1 MLRSMRSL
9 TIAFALVATATAARP
24 PVPNRPP
31 LQPKA
36 FDLLPLTSIKPTGWL
51 VRQLRIQADGLSGR
65 LDEFWPSL
73 GPDSGWLGG
82 KGESWERGPYFMDG
96 LVPMA
101 YLLEDPKLIAKAK
114 RWVEWTLENQRPDGG
129 IGPAGNTD
137 WWPKMVMLK
146 ALTQYAEATGDR
158 RVVPLLERYFL
169 YQKAR
174 LKALPL
180 KEWAIYRWGD
190 EVLSIVWLY
199 NRTGNPALLE
209 LARMLQAQG
218 YDWKKHFAGF
228 RFREKVPKAQA
239 NLSTHG
245 VNNAMALKTPGV
257 FAQISGERPDRDAFR
272 QMLGELDRYHLLPN
286 GAHSADEH
294 YAGSDPSQGVELCAI
309 VEAMFSFEQLIA
321 ITGDAALGDR
331 LEKLAYNALPG
342 TFTADMWAHQYDQQ
356 PNQVLCSRYQ
366 RQFETNGPDSNL
378 FGLEPNF
385 GCCTANF
392 HQGWPKLVAS
402 LWMATPDG
410 GLAAAAYAPSEV
422 NATAGGV
429 AVRIRE
435 ETEYPF
441 RGTVKLLVEP
451 ERAAAFPL
459 LLRVPGWAQG
469 AGVKVNGGAASAAR
483 AGTFHRIERR
493 WAKGDRVELVFPMA
507 VRRSRWYHNSVAL
520 ERGPLVFSLRMGED
534 WRKLRDIG
542 PAADWEVHPTTVWN
556 YGLSLGE
563 AQVKEAPVGDFPFSP
578 QGAPVELQV
587 KGRRI
592 PGWTLVGG
600 SAGPLPQSPVATS
613 EPLETLTLIPYGS
626 AKLRITAFPAL
637 AK

>member
-1 MLRSMRSL
+1 MRSL
-9 TIAFALVATATAARP
+9 LTVFALAAVATVTPAAA
-24 PVPNRPP
+24 PNRPP

-36 FDLLPLTSIKPTGWL
+36 FNLLPLASVKPTGWL
-51 VRQLRIQADGLSGR
+51 ARQLRIQADGLSGH

-101 YLLEDPKLIAKAK
+101 YLLDDPKLIAKAK
-114 RWVEWTLENQRPDGG
+114 RWVEWTLENRRPDGA
-129 IGPAGNTD
+129 IGPARDTD
-137 WWPKMVMLK
+137 WWPKMVLLK
-146 ALTQYAEATGDR
+146 ALAQYAEASGDK
-158 RVVPLLERYFL
+158 RVVPLMERYFL
-169 YQKAR
+169 YQRAR
-174 LKALPL
+174 LKDLPL

-190 EVLSIVWLY
+190 EVLSIIWLY
-199 NRTGNPALLE
+199 DRTGNPELLD

-218 YDWKKHFAGF
+218 YDWRKHFAGF
-228 RFREKVPKAQA
+228 RFHEKVPKERT

-257 FAQISGERPDRDAFR
+257 WWQISGEPADRDAIR

-294 YAGSDPSQGVELCAI
+294 YAGPDPSQGVELCAI
-309 VEAMFSFEQLIA
+309 VEAMFSLEQLIA
-321 ITGDAALGDR
+321 ITGDAELGDR

-356 PNQVLCSRYQ
+356 PNQVLCSRRQ
-366 RQFETNGPDSNL
+366 RQFETNGPDANL
-378 FGLEPNF
+378 FGLEPNY

-410 GLAAAAYAPSEV
+410 GLAAAAYGPNEV
-422 NATAGGV
+422 SATAGGV
-429 AVRIRE
+429 GVRIRE

-441 RGTVKLLVEP
+441 RGTVTLIVQP
-451 ERAAAFPL
+451 DRPAAFPL
-459 LLRVPGWAQG
+459 LLRVPAWAEG
-469 AGVKVNGGAASAAR
+469 AAVKVNGGAAIVVK
-483 AGTFHRIERR
+483 AGTFHRVERR
-493 WAKGDRVELVFPMA
+493 WAGGDRVEIEFPMA
-507 VRRSRWYHNSVAL
+507 VRRSRWYQNSVAL

-542 PAADWEVHPTTVWN
+542 PAADWAVHPTTTWN
-556 YGLSLGE
+556 YGLSLG
-563 AQVKEAPVGDFPFSP
+563 AAAVKELPVGEFPFSP
-578 QGAPVELQV
+578 QGAPLELRVQ
-587 KGRRI
+587 GRRI
-592 PGWTLVGG
+592 PAWTMVNG
-600 SAGPLPQSPVATS
+600 SAGPLPESPVS
-613 EPLETLTLIPYGS
+613 SIEPLETLTLIPYGS